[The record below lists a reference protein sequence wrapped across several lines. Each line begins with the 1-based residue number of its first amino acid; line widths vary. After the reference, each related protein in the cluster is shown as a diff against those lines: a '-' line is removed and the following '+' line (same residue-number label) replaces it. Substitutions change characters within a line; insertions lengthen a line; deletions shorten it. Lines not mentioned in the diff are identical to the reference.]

1 MGASK
6 QLQPLILLIITTL
19 LYACGGG
26 SGGGAETSAGGGDDG
41 GDNGNTQPATKI
53 TSIERFF
60 PADYKL
66 AEGGAGTTLTARFSN
81 GSGSVDQGVGP
92 VISDVP
98 VVVNPDET
106 TTYTLTVS
114 GDGVNL
120 SKSLTVT
127 QLNSVSSISPAA
139 SMTSKRGNHTATLL
153 SNGMVL
159 VSGGQSGTSIL
170 ASAELYDPATNSLYA
185 GYCSMTIRSMS

>member
-26 SGGGAETSAGGGDDG
+26 SGGGDDG
-41 GDNGNTQPATKI
+41 GNTQPATKI
-53 TSIERFF
+53 TSIESFF

-92 VISDVP
+92 VISGVP
-98 VVVNPDET
+98 VVVNPGET

-127 QLNSVSSISPAA
+127 HLNSVSSISPAA
-139 SMTSKRGNHTATLL
+139 SMTSKRGNHTVIQQHGACCRW
-153 SNGMVL
+153 
-159 VSGGQSGTSIL
+159 I
-170 ASAELYDPATNSLYA
+170 
-185 GYCSMTIRSMS
+185 